1 LTLDDPAI
9 LEQVEKLHRRVGFTD
24 PPLDLQA
31 LLRLRPDLIVEAGE
45 AGSPVEV
52 QKEGDRLVLIV
63 PVCEDPYEDRLR
75 VAHALGHALL
85 HPLPVLCEGEWLEE
99 ELPLEDPGA
108 ADGIFR
114 ESQAHFFAL
123 ALLMPQEMFETH
135 TRLHVTLFV
144 KAEEIEQEV
153 ERLVPVFAVPPDAL
167 RARFHQLMDQRFRLF
182 AGMSGRKS

>member
-123 ALLMPQEMFETH
+123 ALLMPEEMFETH